1 MSYIGRV
8 DSPQAFFLMLPFFF
22 NGLERVWEQ
31 PWHVRSLPRGF
42 KVPTL
47 SRNPPLN
54 EADEISI
61 VSTSA
66 IELAGLP
73 HDDSPRTSR
82 TLRLNSFRKI
92 QSY

>member
-1 MSYIGRV
+1 MYSMSYIGRV

-47 SRNPPLN
+47 SRNAPLN
-54 EADEISI
+54 EGDEISI

-66 IELAGLP
+66 IASASTTHPEPPELC
-73 HDDSPRTSR
+73 D
-82 TLRLNSFRKI
+82 
-92 QSY
+92 